1 MAFHKRVFGWF
12 GKNKI
17 VLRDLSLWFVIAAIG
32 GLATALMPSVD
43 PTNKLAVLINSGII
57 VLNVFVVYLAV
68 IGAARTVFKPKGGFI
83 GALRFVFRKDMM
95 TTFVGVSLLGIL
107 FMSLFPIAS
116 RGVIPI
122 SNNAVLVT
130 ALLCSW
136 MVISFSMKKIYSIQ
150 FYEEVMSKKERKEYE
165 ARLNA
170 EPVKTEAKGMFLVDL
185 NNRVKNGL
193 NRVTKVDR
201 PRTHK
206 LIFPFIQ
213 SLFVLLAPS
222 ILLSWSLFV
231 FTTAVYTPFSAITG
245 PVVMSLAA
253 AVWATWHV
261 KGGFTRVIGKRVGRV
276 MESYQS

>member
-1 MAFHKRVFGWF
+1 MAFHKRVSGWF

-43 PTNKLAVLINSGII
+43 PANKLAVLINSGII

-68 IGAARTVFKPKGGFI
+68 VGAARNVFKPKAGFM

-95 TTFVGVSLLGIL
+95 TTFVGVSLLGVL

-150 FYEEVMSKKERKEYE
+150 FYEEVMSKKERDEYE
-165 ARLNA
+165 AKLNA

-222 ILLSWSLFV
+222 VLLSWSLFV